1 VLFDLR
7 GKRRRVVQVVY
18 ATLAALFLVGFV
30 GFSIGSDAPGGL
42 FDAFG
47 VGGSGD
53 TGASL
58 SSQYDD
64 QIESANEQLAKDP
77 KDTAAL
83 LKLSKYEFY
92 KAKEGI
98 TQDEATGQP
107 SVSEDAHTELGNAA
121 DAWEKYLK
129 VNKDQPSATIATQ
142 MVQAYYYLGDAQGAA
157 DAQRIVAEDQ
167 PDSGGWDDLAYYLYL
182 AGDISGGDKA
192 ADRAVAET
200 PKAQR
205 SQVRQELDQIRKEAV
220 KLKKQQAKAQRNA
233 PSTTTPGDNPLQN
246 PFGGAGAAP

>member
-1 VLFDLR
+1 MLFDLR

-64 QIESANEQLAKDP
+64 QIDSANEQLVKDP

-83 LKLSKYEFY
+83 LKLSKYQWY
-92 KAKEGI
+92 KGKEGI
-98 TQDEATGQP
+98 STDPDTGVP
-107 SVSEDAHTELGNAA
+107 SISEDGHTELGNAA
-121 DAWEKYLK
+121 DAWEKYLE
-129 VNKDQPSATIATQ
+129 VNKGKPNSAIATQ

-157 DAQRIVAEDQ
+157 EAQRIVAEDQ
-167 PDSGGWDDLAYYLYL
+167 PNSGAWDDVAYYLYL
-182 AGDISGGDKA
+182 AGDISEGDQAATKA
-192 ADRAVAET
+192 EAEA

-205 SQVRQELDQIRKEAV
+205 SQIKQDLDQIRKQAL
-220 KLKKQQAKAQRNA
+220 KLKKQQAKAQKDA
-233 PSTTTPGDNPLQN
+233 PPGDNPLQN
-246 PFGGAGAAP
+246 PFGGAGTAP

>member
-1 VLFDLR
+1 MLFDLR

-30 GFSIGSDAPGGL
+30 GFGIGSD
-42 FDAFG
+42 G
-47 VGGSGD
+47 VGGFADVFSGESS
-53 TGASL
+53 GGSL

-64 QIESANEQLAKDP
+64 QIDNANEQLAKDP

-98 TQDEATGQP
+98 TSDESTGEL
-107 SVSEDAHTELGNAA
+107 SVSEDAHTELGSAA
-121 DAWEKYLK
+121 DAWEKYIE
-129 VNKDQPSATIATQ
+129 VNKGKPNSAIATQ

-157 DAQRIVAEDQ
+157 EAQRIVAESD
-167 PDSGGWDDLAYYLYL
+167 PNSGGWDDLAFYLYL

-192 ADRAVAET
+192 ADRAISES

-205 SQVRQELDQIRKEAV
+205 SQLEQDLEQIRTEAV
-220 KLKKQQAKAQRNA
+220 KEKKRLAKAQKDA

-246 PFGGAGAAP
+246 PFGGAGTAP